1 MIGDIASKAGHA
13 GFRPFLNMMALIS
26 LNLGIINLLPIP
38 VLDGGHL
45 MLFALE
51 AVKRREL
58 TPRTRQI
65 AYYVGFSM
73 IVLLMLLALK
83 NDIERYW
90 QDFAEW
96 FNT

>member
-1 MIGDIASKAGHA
+1 
-13 GFRPFLNMMALIS
+13 
-26 LNLGIINLLPIP
+26 
-38 VLDGGHL
+38 